1 MHIHEDYIT
10 ISTGFPNG
18 YVNSLP
24 LSGCDPKIQIHLHIR
39 KNTTLLPYINGAM
52 LMWQV
57 EQEVLNMLET
67 LVKYTHSGGREVN
80 SVMNQGPIALVNF

>member
-1 MHIHEDYIT
+1 MHVHEDYTT
-10 ISTGFPNG
+10 IIISFPDG

-24 LSGCDPKIQIHLHIR
+24 LSGYNPKMQIHLHIL
-39 KNTTLLPYINGAM
+39 KNITLLPYINGAM

-67 LVKYTHSGGREVN
+67 LVKYTHSRG
-80 SVMNQGPIALVNF
+80 